1 MNAIAE
7 IQATKPF
14 SLGQY
19 AVENHLNREALGNF
33 LLGFLQAEYRKPF
46 TEQSG
51 AAFYQAMSKV
61 SISTHKD
68 LLKLTG
74 NLFSSSR
81 SAHLNLF
88 ARANEIVNN
97 TRPVTQAY
105 DQINAVIN
113 FDFLFVAHL
122 IQHLQNLDDNGW
134 LDKEFDLERQANLVS
149 NIKQELVLAM
159 GHAYQ
164 IYQQHLEG
172 QVDLSEFKLQLE
184 HLYKEQ
190 NPFDLFYS
198 SIKTKLHHPNAKQY
212 LLKFYNRK
220 ETEIAYHGFSGAM
233 AQRAIEELFFTPCT
247 P

>member
-1 MNAIAE
+1 MNATAE

-14 SLGQY
+14 SVGQY
-19 AVENHLNREALGNF
+19 AVENHLNHEALGNF

-51 AAFYQAMSKV
+51 TAFYQAMSKV

-74 NLFSSSR
+74 SLFSSSR
-81 SAHLNLF
+81 SAHLSLF

-97 TRPVTQAY
+97 TRPVTHAY

-122 IQHLQNLDDNGW
+122 IQHLKNLDDNGW

-164 IYQQHLEG
+164 IYQQHIEG

-190 NPFDLFYS
+190 NPFELFYS

-220 ETEIAYHGFSGAM
+220 ETKIAYHGFSGAM
-233 AQRAIEELFFTPCT
+233 AQRAIEELFFTL
-247 P
+247 

>member
-19 AVENHLNREALGNF
+19 AVENHLNCEALGNF

-68 LLKLTG
+68 LQKLTG
-74 NLFSSSR
+74 NLFSNSR
-81 SAHLNLF
+81 STHLNLF

-97 TRPVTQAY
+97 TRPVTHSY

-122 IQHLQNLDDNGW
+122 IQHLKALDENGW
-134 LDKEFDLERQANLVS
+134 LDKVFNLERQANLVS

-164 IYQQHLEG
+164 IYQQHIEG
-172 QVDLSEFKLQLE
+172 QVDLSGFKLQLE
-184 HLYKEQ
+184 HLYKDQ

-233 AQRAIEELFFTPCT
+233 AQRAIEELFFTP
-247 P
+247 